1 MVALSRNRMVRLP
14 VTALLLAVG
23 FFVSPDR
30 ASAECGDYVTIAGKP
45 SAHHAMP
52 SAPADDAKPTDAPRT
67 PCNGPNCSK
76 RQDSPVAPVRAP
88 ATPTGEAKPIG
99 VALGADLPPD
109 ADSGAWLT
117 IMTSVRPVRTATS
130 IFHPPRSV

>member
-23 FFVSPDR
+23 FFVSPGR
-30 ASAECGDYVTIAGKP
+30 ASAECGDYVTIAGQP

-52 SAPADDAKPTDAPRT
+52 QAPDDGRPGDA

-76 RQDSPVAPVRAP
+76 RKDSPVAPVRAP
-88 ATPTGEAKPIG
+88 ATPTGETKPIG
-99 VALGADLPPD
+99 VTVGADLPPD
-109 ADSGAWLT
+109 ADGGAWLT
-117 IMTSVRPVRTATS
+117 LSTSVRPVRTSTS